1 MEINPHTNLNH
12 NPKLYYKR
20 ETKPTAS
27 SEDGKTR
34 AMRKVGVGVKPR
46 LIVGLGN
53 PGGEYDQTYHNVG
66 FSFLG
71 HLTDGLSPPRWQAVK
86 GKNFKYSELNNSI
99 LIKPLVFMN
108 DSGKAVKAAL
118 KYFSTKTKIKPQEI
132 LIIHDDS
139 DIELG
144 KYKLSFGRG
153 SAGHRGVQSIIKAL
167 GSDQFWR
174 LRIGIRKINLR
185 KKAGDFVL
193 KKISPVDRRV
203 LEKTFG
209 AINLGET

>member
-1 MEINPHTNLNH
+1 MEI
-12 NPKLYYKR
+12 
-20 ETKPTAS
+20 
-27 SEDGKTR
+27 
-34 AMRKVGVGVKPR
+34 KPR

-53 PGGEYDQTYHNVG
+53 PGGKYDRTYHNVG

-71 HLTDGLSPPRWQAVK
+71 HLTEDAPSHWQAVK
-86 GKNFKYSELNNSI
+86 GKNFEYSELGNFI

-118 KYFSTKTKIKPQEI
+118 KYFSNKTKIKPQEI
-132 LIIHDDS
+132 LIVHDDS

-153 SAGHRGVQSIIKAL
+153 AAGHRGVESIIKTL

-174 LRIGIRKINLR
+174 LRIGIRKMNLR

-193 KKISPVDRRV
+193 KKISPVDRRI
-203 LEKTFG
+203 LEKIFR
-209 AINLGET
+209 AINLIET